1 MFIINCPYCGE
12 RDQTEFTCHGEAH
25 IARPDNPS
33 EISDE
38 EWGKYLFLE
47 KIQKEPILK
56 DGLTIMD
63 ADDGLM

>member
-25 IARPDNPS
+25 IIRPDNPS

-38 EWGKYLFLE
+38 EWGRYLFSE
-47 KIQKEPILK
+47 KIQKEPILN

>member
-38 EWGKYLFLE
+38 EWGRYLFSE
-47 KIQKEPILK
+47 KIQKEPILN

>member
-1 MFIINCPYCGE
+1 MSILWG
-12 RDQTEFTCHGEAH
+12 DQTEFTCHGEAH

-38 EWGKYLFLE
+38 EWEGTFFE
-47 KIQKEPILK
+47 KIQKGLTLK

-63 ADDGLM
+63 AEDGLM